1 MLWVIVA
8 MGLYATLSRGP
19 LLATAAVLLLMGI
32 FTGKAMRYYTALT
45 GAGLLIV
52 AGLFFS
58 PFWDK
63 VVRVLP
69 FVGSVDVSNVTYRQQ
84 LFEATLMMVGQR
96 PWFGTI
102 HVLDHLEHL
111 RQGQGIIDLVN
122 TYAIYAM
129 SYGLVGLGLFMVF
142 LGSGIVFG
150 IEVAVR
156 CRKKNLDAY
165 RAAGCTAVALLGSMI
180 VIVAVSN
187 IDSVPLV
194 YTSLVAILVAMVRI
208 ERPIRNRRA
217 LARAGL
223 QGHGTVDAQ
232 VTHGALR
239 S

>member
-1 MLWVIVA
+1 
-8 MGLYATLSRGP
+8 
-19 LLATAAVLLLMGI
+19 
-32 FTGKAMRYYTALT
+32 
-45 GAGLLIV
+45 
-52 AGLFFS
+52 
-58 PFWDK
+58 
-63 VVRVLP
+63 
-69 FVGSVDVSNVTYRQQ
+69 VDQSNVTYRQE

-129 SYGLVGLGLFMVF
+129 SYGLVGLGLFVVF

-150 IEVAVR
+150 VEVALR
-156 CRKKNLDAY
+156 TRKKNAEAY
-165 RAAGCTAVALLGSMI
+165 RTAGCTAVALLGSMI

-194 YTSLVAILVAMVRI
+194 YTALVAMLVAMVRI
-208 ERPIRNRRA
+208 ERPITDRRA
-217 LARAGL
+217 RYRSGAPS
-223 QGHGTVDAQ
+223 GTSAEVQ
-232 VTHGALR
+232 VPGGALR